1 MLDKL
6 TTRLTKTG
14 EWDYSPMSGSYGKAL
29 EACLP
34 GPAYGTLHPGSRRR
48 PPTANMRR
56 ARRRAQRATRRQNRP

>member
-14 EWDYSPMSGSYGKAL
+14 EWDYSPMSSLYGQVLA
-29 EACLP
+29 AAIP
-34 GPAYGTLHPGSRRR
+34 GPAYGTTHPGSRRR

-56 ARRRAQRATRRQNRP
+56 SHRRMQRASRRRNRP